1 MRWQWYA
8 GLTLI
13 VWGFWGLLP
22 KLALQR
28 LDQRSV
34 LVWDTVGGLLVGLA
48 VLASSGF
55 RLGLEPRGVLAS
67 MAYGICGI
75 GGSFL
80 FLLALKAGGDNSVIV
95 PFTALYPL
103 VTLILSVL
111 LLGERPSP
119 IHLLGAAFA
128 VVAVVLLSWGGNR

>member
-1 MRWQWYA
+1 VRWQWYA

-22 KLALQR
+22 KLALR
-28 LDQRSV
+28 TLDQRSV

-55 RLGLEPRGVLAS
+55 RLGMEPRGVLGS
-67 MAYGICGI
+67 VAYGICVI

-80 FLLALKAGGDNSVIV
+80 FLLALKEGKASSVV

-103 VTLILSVL
+103 VTLVLSVL

-119 IHLLGAAFA
+119 VHLLGAAFA
-128 VVAVVLLSWGGNR
+128 VVAVVLLSWGGD

>member
-22 KLALQR
+22 KLALR
-28 LDQRSV
+28 TLDQRSV
-34 LVWDTVGGLLVGLA
+34 LVWDSIGGLLVGLA
-48 VLASSGF
+48 VFASAGF
-55 RLGLEPRGVLAS
+55 RLGMEPRGVLGS
-67 MAYGICGI
+67 VAYRICGI

-80 FLLALKAGGDNSVIV
+80 FLLALKGGGSASVVV

-103 VTLILSVL
+103 VTLVLSVL

-119 IHLLGAAFA
+119 VHLVGIAFA
-128 VVAVVLLSWGGNR
+128 VVAVVLLSWGGE